1 MEDRQHA
8 VQAPHGTAVAPVPD
22 CNDASASLSHSEKS
36 PAGSGIRD
44 A

>member
-1 MEDRQHA
+1 MEERQHA
-8 VQAPHGTAVAPVPD
+8 VHAPHGTAVAPVPD
-22 CNDASASLSHSEKS
+22 CNEASATRSHSKKS